1 MITFINGLTGTLMQV
16 SDERK
21 EEYLAAGHKL
31 AAETPSETKEPAEAR
46 TEKSVKT
53 RTRTT
58 TKK

>member
-1 MITFINGLTGTLMQV
+1 MVEFINALTGTLMQV
-16 SDERK
+16 PDDRK

-31 AAETPSETKEPAEAR
+31 AAETPSETKKPAEAR
-46 TEKSVKT
+46 TGKSVKT

>member
-1 MITFINGLTGTLMQV
+1 MVEFINALTGTLMQV
-16 SDERK
+16 PDDRK

-31 AAETPSETKEPAEAR
+31 AAETPSETKEPAEAK

-58 TKK
+58 AKK